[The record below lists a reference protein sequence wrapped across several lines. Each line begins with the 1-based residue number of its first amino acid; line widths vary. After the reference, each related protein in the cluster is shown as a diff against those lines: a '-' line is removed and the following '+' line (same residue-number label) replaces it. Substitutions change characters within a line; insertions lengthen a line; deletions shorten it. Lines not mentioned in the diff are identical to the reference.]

1 MRLVGIVVAIVIG
14 VSSAHADNK
23 APPTGEMKAPPTA
36 EQTAPP
42 TAEQKAPPTP
52 APAKKAPPTTEQQ
65 LKPYSGRLV
74 YSPDAPP
81 TSADELPHY
90 LKANATADNRY
101 DIIKGPPWPMHLV
114 AVLAK
119 DPGAKP
125 VQLVIA
131 DKADKKL
138 APMHTAEVR
147 PQKRIVFATSEATI
161 AAGFASN
168 KTYVVRLMQGKT
180 VLAKAEITLKD

>member
-1 MRLVGIVVAIVIG
+1 MRLVGAVLAIAFVLVTVA
-14 VSSAHADNK
+14 A
-23 APPTGEMKAPPTA
+23 
-36 EQTAPP
+36 
-42 TAEQKAPPTP
+42 
-52 APAKKAPPTTEQQ
+52 AKPPPTTEQL
-65 LKPYSGRLV
+65 LKPYAGRIV

-81 TSADELPHY
+81 TAHDELPRY
-90 LKANATADNRY
+90 LKANAVAANTY
-101 DIIKGPPWPMHLV
+101 DVIKGPPWPMHLT

-119 DPGAKP
+119 DPGTKP
-125 VQLVIA
+125 VQLVFA

-138 APMHTAEVR
+138 ATMHAVEVKPMKKIMLATA
-147 PQKRIVFATSEATI
+147 EATI

>member
-1 MRLVGIVVAIVIG
+1 MRLVGIVIALVVG
-14 VSSAHADNK
+14 LPLGHAETK
-23 APPTGEMKAPPTA
+23 PPTKA
-36 EQTAPP
+36 
-42 TAEQKAPPTP
+42 
-52 APAKKAPPTTEQQ
+52 PTTEAA
-65 LKPYSGRLV
+65 LKPYSSRLV

-81 TSADELPHY
+81 TNLDELPAY

-119 DPGAKP
+119 DPGERP
-125 VQLVIA
+125 VQLVFA

-138 APMHTAEVR
+138 ATLHAVDVR
-147 PQKRIVFATSEATI
+147 PQKRIVFATSEATV

-180 VLAKAEITLKD
+180 VLAKAELSLKD